1 MQSSVGQQNNIQQ
14 PQAAPYY
21 PQQAQIVQ
29 QNAPQAIQEQQV
41 QPQAMTQTSQPI
53 QPQYQTAPMQATQPQ
68 NQNVQVP
75 NYSGVNIQ
83 IFNPSVTPP
92 GGSAPVYNVNAPNYG
107 SNANGAPGCYPSGYY
122 TNNWGNGKNN
132 TTNNTEN
139 KTTDKKTEK
148 REIVQLTDDYIRN
161 LENYL
166 NSQDKE
172 VRMMGAKE
180 VIARLEEDKS
190 RKDDKALNAL
200 INKMLQDPST
210 PIRVLALS
218 ALDSGSVTG
227 DDFTVGV
234 LKQMQNS
241 QGGYGQ
247 DAMQATNVLLK
258 MSGQKVEKEFEVKDN
273 KKKTETKTE
282 TQSK

>member
-107 SNANGAPGCYPSGYY
+107 SNANGASGCYPSGYY

-148 REIVQLTDDYIRN
+148 HEIVQLTDDYIRN

-282 TQSK
+282 TQAK